1 MDKTK
6 KNKYL
11 LLTPSMQSVETL
23 KPIAMNQLKKNKE
36 FIINYI
42 NATSGNLKTRE
53 LLEKY
58 NDDPLLVDN
67 ILFMDSVFP
76 KYEVLMDEILAEGDR
91 VMVRARLKGKHE
103 GDFLGIPATHKEV
116 EVPYVV
122 RYEVRKNKIKNSWL
136 ISDLLMLVQQ
146 LEVRNVPAQQP
157 K

>member
-1 MDKTK
+1 
-6 KNKYL
+6 
-11 LLTPSMQSVETL
+11 
-23 KPIAMNQLKKNKE
+23 MNQLKKNKE
-36 FIINYI
+36 FIIRYI
-42 NATSGNLKTRE
+42 NATSGNIKTRE

-67 ILFMDSVFP
+67 IVFMDSVFP

-103 GDFLGIPATHKEV
+103 GDFLGIPVTHKVV

-122 RYEVRKNKIKNSWL
+122 RYEVHNNKIKNSWL

-146 LEVRNVPAQQP
+146 LEVKDLPSKQAS
-157 K
+157 